1 MYTTN
6 TAEATLYQLK
16 HSRANIAVVDSEIQ
30 KAIAELGGMQA
41 ETRGA
46 QDQTLTMVTRLEDTL
61 LEYSVTPSSAPYTS
75 SRGSCLYQEMGG
87 KNVSICLEG
96 NHTTPSLPTAALV
109 YLGLVWGHYQIIFHL
124 PGKLKKNETKL

>member
-1 MYTTN
+1 MITVLQALDMNTDTVTT
-6 TAEATLYQLK
+6 
-16 HSRANIAVVDSEIQ
+16 VVDSEIQ

-124 PGKLKKNETKL
+124 PGKLKK